1 MIREIISAQQSLEN
15 NQHPKYITKASEVLS
30 NHPFDKTLNQN
41 NGNNNNNRS
50 NENNSNNEN
59 KNNNKKINNE
69 MVHLSFAQ
77 MDSKWYCYGKVGYKS
92 SICSVKDKPKHK

>member
-1 MIREIISAQQSLEN
+1 MIRETISAQQSLEN

-41 NGNNNNNRS
+41 NGNNNNNRN
-50 NENNSNNEN
+50 NENNSNSEN
-59 KNNNKKINNE
+59 KNKKINNE

-77 MDSKWYCYGKVGYKS
+77 MEGKWY
-92 SICSVKDKPKHK
+92 